1 MHTKEEKIQAFSRAL
16 EVMDTLREKC
26 PWNGAQTNESLR
38 PLTIEEVYE
47 LSDAVIE
54 GDSAAV
60 CKEVGDLSLHV
71 LFYAKV
77 AEEKGEF
84 DIADV
89 LNGMCE
95 KMIFRHPHVF
105 GDASG
110 KPMSAE
116 EVAKAWELRK
126 KKERSGKTILEGVP
140 RSCEPLRK
148 AWILQDKASA
158 VGFDWDAPADVW
170 PKVDEELAEAREAV
184 GLQVEKAPGRS
195 GSTDV
200 SAAHAEEEFGD
211 TLFALVNACRLYGV
225 DPSVAL
231 GKACDKFKRRFTYM
245 ENTAAERG
253 LDLGK
258 MTLAEMDAIWD
269 EGKAKGL

>member
-54 GDSAAV
+54 GDTGAV

-71 LFYAKV
+71 LFYARV

-140 RSCEPLRK
+140 HSCEPLRK

-184 GLQVEKAPGRS
+184 GLHVEKAPGRS

-200 SAAHAEEEFGD
+200 SGAHAEEEFGD

>member
-54 GDSAAV
+54 GDTGAV

-71 LFYAKV
+71 LFYARV
-77 AEEKGEF
+77 AEEKGAF

>member
-54 GDSAAV
+54 GDSGAV

-231 GKACDKFKRRFTYM
+231 GRACDKFKRRFTYM
-245 ENTAAERG
+245 ENTTAERG